1 MTQIDLDTLELDE
14 LKKLRKEVDRAIQT
28 FEARRKAEARDRL
41 DEMAR
46 EMGFSLNE
54 LSEAAPGRKR
64 VKSPPKYANP
74 VDPSQTWSG
83 RGRRPYWVAEAEAK
97 GHDLDSMLIGR

>member
-1 MTQIDLDTLELDE
+1 MTQIDLHTLELDE

-28 FEARRKAEARDRL
+28 FEERRKAEARARL

-54 LSEAAPGRKR
+54 LNDSAPGRKR
-64 VKSPPKYANP
+64 AKSPPKYANP
-74 VDPSQTWSG
+74 DNPGQTWSG
-83 RGRRPYWVAEAEAK
+83 RGRRPNWVAAAEAK
-97 GHDLDSMLIGR
+97 GHKLADMLIRK